1 MNFQS
6 LNYFIMLAREKNFTR
21 AAEKLHLTQ
30 QTLSANVAALEKE
43 WGMKFLIR
51 HVPLELT
58 DAGKVF
64 YAYALAV
71 HPRRRSPLPH
81 AERHRE

>member
-43 WGMKFLIR
+43 WGMKFLHTPCAAR
-51 HVPLELT
+51 
-58 DAGKVF
+58 
-64 YAYALAV
+64 AY
-71 HPRRRSPLPH
+71 
-81 AERHRE
+81 

>member
-30 QTLSANVAALEKE
+30 QTLSANVAALEKRMGHE
-43 WGMKFLIR
+43 ISHTPCAAR
-51 HVPLELT
+51 
-58 DAGKVF
+58 
-64 YAYALAV
+64 AY
-71 HPRRRSPLPH
+71 
-81 AERHRE
+81 

>member
-30 QTLSANVAALEKE
+30 
-43 WGMKFLIR
+43 
-51 HVPLELT
+51 
-58 DAGKVF
+58 
-64 YAYALAV
+64 
-71 HPRRRSPLPH
+71 
-81 AERHRE
+81 